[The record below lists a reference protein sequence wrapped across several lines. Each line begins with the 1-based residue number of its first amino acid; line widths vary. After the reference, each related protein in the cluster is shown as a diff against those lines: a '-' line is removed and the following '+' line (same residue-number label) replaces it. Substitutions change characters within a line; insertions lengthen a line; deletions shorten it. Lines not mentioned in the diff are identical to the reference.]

1 MSKKISTIQIE
12 HIENVLKLH
21 FLDCVQK
28 LFHEHVHPLIDKRK
42 MKCLINKTNMK

>member
-28 LFHEHVHPLIDKRK
+28 LFHEHVHP
-42 MKCLINKTNMK
+42 